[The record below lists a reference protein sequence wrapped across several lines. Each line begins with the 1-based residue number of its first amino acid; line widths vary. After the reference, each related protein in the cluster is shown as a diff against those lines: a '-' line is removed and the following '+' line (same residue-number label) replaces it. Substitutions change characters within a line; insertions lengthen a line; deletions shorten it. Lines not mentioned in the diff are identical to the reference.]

1 MKNESLEGCPRCGDY
16 DKIKDELES
25 NKKKVQE
32 EQKSALKRCEDSK
45 KQLQKKLLTIGA
57 AAIVAG
63 TILGKDFVDK
73 IADYIDSFN
82 DVKSGAS
89 KLVGQADTPAPPQ
102 VAKEEEKQEEE
113 IDDAFVLVPAPR
125 TIDTDIW
132 PAGLLSMDDYNT
144 DYLTSGFGSMS
155 TIDLLTASTLGN
167 TIPLPLPFTEELQL
181 PPSSLDI
188 WELTSMMIPLEEEL
202 QFFLP
207 FDYDDTPQPLSFN
220 QPAVVPE
227 TGAYVALAGLP
238 LILHRRKR
246 RV

>member
-25 NKKKVQE
+25 NKRKSQD
-32 EQKSALKRCEDSK
+32 EQKNALKRCEDSK

-102 VAKEEEKQEEE
+102 VAKKEEKQEEE

-125 TIDTDIW
+125 KVDTGMW
-132 PAGLLSMDDYNT
+132 PAGMITTNDTTLDFLMNSY
-144 DYLTSGFGSMS
+144 GSMS
-155 TIDLLTASTLGN
+155 IVDVLTQSVLSST
-167 TIPLPLPFTEELQL
+167 TPLPFEEELML
-181 PPSSLDI
+181 PPSSL
-188 WELTSMMIPLEEEL
+188 ELWQLTTMMLPIENELE
-202 QFFLP
+202 FFVP
-207 FDYDDTPQPLSFN
+207 FDYEPIPPVSLN
-220 QPAVVPE
+220 QSVVVPE
-227 TGAYVALAGLP
+227 TGAYIALAGLP
-238 LILHRRKR
+238 IILKNRKR

>member
-113 IDDAFVLVPAPR
+113 IDDVFVLVPAPR
-125 TIDTDIW
+125 KVNTDMW
-132 PAGLLSMDDYNT
+132 PAGMITTNDTSLDFLMDNY
-144 DYLTSGFGSMS
+144 GSMS
-155 TIDLLTASTLGN
+155 MIDLVTASTLA
-167 TIPLPLPFTEELQL
+167 TPIPLPFEEELML
-181 PPSSLDI
+181 PPSSL
-188 WELTSMMIPLEEEL
+188 ELWRLTTMVSPLQDEF

-207 FDYDDTPQPLSFN
+207 FDYEPTLTPLSLN

-227 TGAYVALAGLP
+227 TNAYFAFVGLP
-238 LILHRRKR
+238 LVLHRRKR

>member
-16 DKIKDELES
+16 DKIKDELEN
-25 NKKKVQE
+25 NKRKSQD
-32 EQKSALKRCEDSK
+32 EQKNSLKRCEDSK

-57 AAIVAG
+57 IAIVAG
-63 TILGKDFVDK
+63 TILGKEFVDK
-73 IADYIDSFN
+73 IADYIESFN
-82 DVKSGAS
+82 DVKNGAS
-89 KLVGQADTPAPPQ
+89 KLVGQADTPSPPQ
-102 VAKEEEKQEEE
+102 VAKEEKQEE
-113 IDDAFVLVPAPR
+113 IDDTFVLVPAPR

-167 TIPLPLPFTEELQL
+167 AIPLPFTEELQL

-188 WELTSMMIPLEEEL
+188 WELTSMMMPLEEEL

-207 FDYDDTPQPLSFN
+207 FDYDVTAQPLSFN

-227 TGAYVALAGLP
+227 TSTYIALAGLP

>member
-25 NKKKVQE
+25 NKRKSQD
-32 EQKSALKRCEDSK
+32 EQKNALKRCEDSK

-57 AAIVAG
+57 IAIVAG

-73 IADYIDSFN
+73 IADYLDSFN

-102 VAKEEEKQEEE
+102 VAKKEEKQEEE

-125 TIDTDIW
+125 KVDTDMW
-132 PAGLLSMDDYNT
+132 PAGMITTNDTTLDFLMNSY
-144 DYLTSGFGSMS
+144 GSMS
-155 TIDLLTASTLGN
+155 IVDILTQSALSSAT
-167 TIPLPLPFTEELQL
+167 PLPFEEELML
-181 PPSSLDI
+181 PPSSLEL
-188 WELTSMMIPLEEEL
+188 WELTTMMLPIEDEFE
-202 QFFLP
+202 FFVP
-207 FDYDDTPQPLSFN
+207 FDYEPIPPVSLN
-220 QPAVVPE
+220 QSVVVPE
-227 TGAYVALAGLP
+227 TGAYIAFAGLP
-238 LILHRRKR
+238 LILKNRKR